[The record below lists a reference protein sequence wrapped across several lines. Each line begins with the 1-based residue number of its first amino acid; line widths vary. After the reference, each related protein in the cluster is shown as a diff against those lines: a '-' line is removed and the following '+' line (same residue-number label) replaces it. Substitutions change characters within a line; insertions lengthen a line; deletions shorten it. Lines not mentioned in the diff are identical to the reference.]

1 MLSIKRISP
10 KLEVHEVR
18 ELFLEYAASLGFDLN
33 FQDFENEL
41 AGLPG
46 EYAPPTGGLFLA
58 IEDGRIAG
66 CVALR
71 KIGGKTCEMKRLYV
85 RPKFRGKGTGRRL
98 AQALIE
104 EARKRGYARM
114 RLDTVPSMK
123 EATVLYRSLGFK
135 EIGPYR
141 YNPVKGALFM
151 ELSLEVERSTK

>member
-1 MLSIKRISP
+1 MLSIKRICS
-10 KLEVHEVR
+10 KREVHEVR
-18 ELFLEYAASLGFDLN
+18 ELFLEYAGSLGFDLN

-46 EYAPPTGGLFLA
+46 EYGPPTGGLLLA
-58 IEDGRIAG
+58 TEDGRIAG

-71 KIGGKTCEMKRLYV
+71 KISGKTCEMKRLYV
-85 RPKFRGKGTGRRL
+85 RPGFRGKGIGRRL

-104 EARKRGYARM
+104 EARKIGYARM

-123 EATVLYRSLGFK
+123 EATSLYLSLGFK

-151 ELSLEVERSTK
+151 ELSLEKESRS